1 MGEERGR
8 GDTCLAGLGKGGWAR
23 EQPLLYRDCALHC
36 LGVEVTL
43 VLIRACFC
51 ECEREGHIR
60 VNGRVIPRVKGF
72 VGVQA
77 GYSMGGLGS
86 VFPGNCCA
94 HFNG

>member
-1 MGEERGR
+1 MPASLGR
-8 GDTCLAGLGKGGWAR
+8 GKGRWAR
-23 EQPLLYRDCALHC
+23 VQPLLYNDGSLHC

-43 VLIRACFC
+43 VLICACFC

-72 VGVQA
+72 IGVQA
-77 GYSMGGLGS
+77 GYSMGSLGS
-86 VFPGNCCA
+86 VFPGNRCA